1 MPVRPPGPAT
11 QIVPGIQFK
20 FPEIQ
25 LQFASKKSPKVLG
38 LPSEHGPPTLQD
50 GATGRQLQLRQ
61 ITHLIQMECY
71 MDHLVYKRV
80 LSYYRTYLLCHHHQN
95 LADQD

>member
-50 GATGRQLQLRQ
+50 GATGRQLQFTSNNPFDTDGVLHGPPGVQ
-61 ITHLIQMECY
+61 AG
-71 MDHLVYKRV
+71 VVV
-80 LSYYRTYLLCHHHQN
+80 LSHISPMPSPSESC
-95 LADQD
+95 